1 MTILQTLIEEQNQ
14 RVDDDSIG
22 SHQYREH
29 QKLVKFCE
37 EVTVIHI
44 ERKSEEE
51 AELLF
56 WHAADYIRMRAEDQ
70 ITTTRRSRSRVRE
83 MKRRMTEKYRLLQ
96 VTTEKGASSGGSM
109 DMYEHADSM
118 RLTLGRIKTQT
129 GVTCIANAA

>member
-1 MTILQTLIEEQNQ
+1 MKTLQTLIEEQNQ

-22 SHQYREH
+22 SHQYGEY

-44 ERKSEEE
+44 ERKSDEES
-51 AELLF
+51 ELLF

-70 ITTTRRSRSRVRE
+70 ITTTRRARSRVRE
-83 MKRRMTEKYRLLQ
+83 MKRRMTEKSRLVQ
-96 VTTEKGASSGGSM
+96 VTTEKGASPGGSM

-118 RLTLGRIKTQT
+118 RLTLSRIKTQT